1 MDEKPSPPSLQEL
14 DARLKR
20 LRAETEANT
29 AWGRPQAANSGLG
42 MAFTIASH
50 LVAGLG
56 VGGGIGYLL
65 DRWLATA
72 PWLLIAFFLL
82 GAAAGGMNVYRTMRG
97 YGMALGYRPAEGPE
111 TAGAKKGKTA
121 TNNEAGAETRQASRH
136 E

>member
-20 LRAETEANT
+20 LRAETDAGGHGGGDG
-29 AWGRPQAANSGLG
+29 GRQGGLG

-56 VGGGIGYLL
+56 VGAGIGYLL
-65 DRWLATA
+65 DRSFGTS
-72 PWLLIAFFLL
+72 PGLLIVFFLL
-82 GAAAGGMNVYRTMRG
+82 GAAAGGMNVYRTLRG
-97 YGMALGYRPAEGPE
+97 YGMALGYRPAGP
-111 TAGAKKGKTA
+111 AGKTDAA
-121 TNNEAGAETRQASRH
+121 TTRNEATRNTQ

>member
-1 MDEKPSPPSLQEL
+1 MDERPSPPSLQEL

-97 YGMALGYRPAEGPE
+97 YGMALGYRPAESSE
-111 TAGAKKGKTA
+111 AAGAAKPGRREEG
-121 TNNEAGAETRQASRH
+121 EARRE
-136 E
+136 

>member
-1 MDEKPSPPSLQEL
+1 MDERPSPPSLQEL

-97 YGMALGYRPAEGPE
+97 YGMALGYRPAESSEAAG
-111 TAGAKKGKTA
+111 TAKPGRREEG
-121 TNNEAGAETRQASRH
+121 EARH

>member
-1 MDEKPSPPSLQEL
+1 MDERPSPPSLQEL

-97 YGMALGYRPAEGPE
+97 YGMALGYRPAESSEAAG
-111 TAGAKKGKTA
+111 TAKPSRREEG
-121 TNNEAGAETRQASRH
+121 EARH